1 MGMAKNSRR
10 GKVLFTWRRRIHR
23 VGAVKKGFN
32 NWLSVLMT
40 VALRKLKASP
50 GDLNIV
56 TAQGSYVSCPN
67 RIGAMA
73 PVFEIFVYDSY
84 HLREFSQQTIPN
96 HPLTILDVGAHVGAF
111 SLAMLEK
118 FPTCRCICC
127 EPSPKT
133 FQYLRK
139 NIERNGVQERV
150 QLIEAAVLA
159 EDRETALFEGKDGS
173 AKNSVLIPLDGGKT
187 CTVQG
192 LAFDRLVD
200 KLDSEVD
207 VLKLDCEGAEYE
219 ILFNASPSTLEKIR
233 SIVLEYHPV
242 PGNGWNKI
250 QEYLTAGGFQ
260 MEWHEPS
267 LLDRGGMAA
276 FRRVEKVEANK
287 KIS

>member
-1 MGMAKNSRR
+1 MAKNPRQ
-10 GKVLFTWRRRIHR
+10 GKALFTWRRRMQR
-23 VGAVKKGFN
+23 VGAVKKGFR
-32 NWLSVLMT
+32 NWLSVLMA
-40 VALRKLKASP
+40 VALRKLKLSP
-50 GDLNIV
+50 RDLNIV
-56 TAQGSYVSCPN
+56 TAKGSHLSCPN
-67 RIGAMA
+67 RIGAIA
-73 PVFEIFVYDSY
+73 PVFEIFGYDSY
-84 HLREFSQQTIPN
+84 HLKEFSQQTMPDR
-96 HPLTILDVGAHVGAF
+96 PLTILDIGAHVGAF

-133 FQYLRK
+133 FEYLRK
-139 NIERNGVQERV
+139 NIEINGLQQRV

-159 EDRETALFEGKDGS
+159 EDKETALFEGKEGS
-173 AKNSVLIPLDGGKT
+173 AKNSATIPLDGGTT

-192 LAFDRLVD
+192 LSFDHLVD
-200 KLDSEVD
+200 RLDSEID

-219 ILFNASPSTLEKIR
+219 ILFNSSPSTLEKIR

-242 PGNGWNKI
+242 PGNGWDEI
-250 QEYLTAGGFQ
+250 RAYLIAGGFQ

-276 FRRVEKVEANK
+276 FRRVERVEANK